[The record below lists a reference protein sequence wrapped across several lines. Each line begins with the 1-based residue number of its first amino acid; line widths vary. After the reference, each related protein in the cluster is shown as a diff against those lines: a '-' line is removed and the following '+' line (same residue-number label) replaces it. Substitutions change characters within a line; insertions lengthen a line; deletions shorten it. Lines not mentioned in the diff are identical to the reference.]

1 MKMGKAQM
9 VRKIALGLATFF
21 LISSFSTSGS
31 ALAAG
36 TSSILAG
43 EIKDSTSAPLPGVK
57 IDLAGPNGFATQLT
71 SDAMG
76 KWQVL
81 HLPLRKR

>member
-1 MKMGKAQM
+1 MTIGKAQL

-21 LISSFSTSGS
+21 LIASFSTSGS

-43 EIKDSTSAPLPGVK
+43 EIKDSTSNPLPGVK
-57 IDLAGPNGFATQLT
+57 IDLTGPNGFATVSKVNDLVNIHQ
-71 SDAMG
+71 
-76 KWQVL
+76 
-81 HLPLRKR
+81 